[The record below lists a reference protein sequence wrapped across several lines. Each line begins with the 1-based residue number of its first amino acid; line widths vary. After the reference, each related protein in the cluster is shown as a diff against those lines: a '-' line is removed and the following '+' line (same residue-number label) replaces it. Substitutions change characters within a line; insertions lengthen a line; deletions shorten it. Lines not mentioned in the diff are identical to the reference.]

1 MTLDSIFMLAGI
13 GSDLA
18 NTAGQVANDFG
29 LSWPYFIAQV
39 VSFLIVAFCLQ
50 RFAYKPILTV
60 LEERKQRIA
69 QSLAEAEKIKQ
80 QLAEA
85 EVSRKKTLDEAA
97 ATANKMVEE
106 ARAAA
111 ARISEAEAQ
120 KAIATAE
127 QIIAKAREA
136 TLADHARMLTELKR
150 EVARLVVDTTA
161 KVSGKVLTMEDQR
174 RLTEDANQQIAA

>member
-1 MTLDSIFMLAGI
+1 MTMDSIIMLAGI

-18 NTAGQVANDFG
+18 DTAGKVATEFG

-39 VSFLIVAFCLQ
+39 VSFSIVAFLLQ
-50 RFAYKPILTV
+50 RFAYGPIQTV
-60 LEERKQRIA
+60 LAERKQRIA
-69 QSLAEAEKIKQ
+69 QSLADAEKIKQ

-85 EVSRKKTLDEAA
+85 EASRKKTLDEAA
-97 ATANKMVEE
+97 ATANKIVEE

-111 ARISEAEAQ
+111 ARISEQEAQ

-127 QIIAKAREA
+127 QIITKAREA
-136 TLADHARMLTELKR
+136 TQADHARMLAELKR

-161 KVSGKVLTMEDQR
+161 KVSGKVLTLDDQR
-174 RLTEDANQQIAA
+174 RLVEDANKQIAA

>member
-1 MTLDSIFMLAGI
+1 MTMDSFIMLAGI

-18 NTAGQVANDFG
+18 DTANSVAKEFG

-39 VSFLIVAFCLQ
+39 VIFSIVAFCLQ
-50 RFAYKPILTV
+50 RFAFKPIQQV
-60 LEERKQRIA
+60 LAERRQRIA
-69 QSLAEAEKIKQ
+69 EGLENAEKIKQ

-85 EVSRKKTLDEAA
+85 ETSRKKTLDEAA
-97 ATANKMVEE
+97 ATANKIVEE

-111 ARISEAEAQ
+111 ARISEQEAQ

-127 QIIAKAREA
+127 QIITKAREA
-136 TLADHARMLTELKR
+136 TQADHARMLGELKR

-161 KVSGKVLTMEDQR
+161 KVSGKVLTLDDQR
-174 RLTEDANQQIAA
+174 RLVEDANKQIAA

>member
-1 MTLDSIFMLAGI
+1 MTMDSFFLLAGI

-18 NTAGQVANDFG
+18 DTAGKTAAEFG

-69 QSLAEAEKIKQ
+69 EGLANADKIKQ
-80 QLAEA
+80 QLADA
-85 EVSRKKTLDEAA
+85 EVQRKQTLDEAA

-111 ARISEAEAQ
+111 ARISEQEAQ
-120 KAIATAE
+120 RAIATAE

-161 KVSGKVLTMEDQR
+161 KVSGKVLTIDDQR
-174 RLTEDANQQIAA
+174 RLTEDANKQIAA

>member
-1 MTLDSIFMLAGI
+1 MIPDSFFLLAAS
-13 GSDLA
+13 GSELA
-18 NTAGQVANDFG
+18 NKAGDVAHQFG
-29 LSWPYFIAQV
+29 LAWPYFIAQV
-39 VSFLIVAFCLQ
+39 VSFSIVAFLLQ
-50 RFAYKPILTV
+50 RFAYKPIQAV
-60 LEERKQRIA
+60 LAERRQRIA
-69 QSLAEAEKIKQ
+69 QSLADAEKIKQ

-85 EVSRKKTLDEAA
+85 EASRKKTLDEAA
-97 ATANKMVEE
+97 ATANKIVEE

-111 ARISEAEAQ
+111 ARISEQEAQ

-136 TLADHARMLTELKR
+136 TEADHARMLGELKR

-161 KVSGKVLTMEDQR
+161 KVSGKVLTMDDQR

>member
-1 MTLDSIFMLAGI
+1 MLAGI
-13 GSDLA
+13 GNDLA
-18 NTAGQVANDFG
+18 NTATQVANDFG

-85 EVSRKKTLDEAA
+85 EAFRRKTLDEAA

-111 ARISEAEAQ
+111 ARISEQEAQ

-136 TLADHARMLTELKR
+136 TLADHTRMLTELKR

-161 KVSGKVLTMEDQR
+161 KVSGKVLTIEDQR
-174 RLTEDANQQIAA
+174 RLTEDANKQIAA